1 MVARE
6 HTITTPDGVAR
17 RVLFSVSVSVMRRR
31 LVVPASLSFDR
42 PEKPVFNPIV
52 LILFFVGFSAAEV
65 NMKKLLWIYFA
76 ILFRKV
82 RASTRF
88 SGDSCKRLQRR
99 PGFGYTQAF
108 PAASRFLVLEICK
121 VGVFRGE

>member
-1 MVARE
+1 MVGRE

-17 RVLFSVSVSVMRRR
+17 RVLFSVSVSVMRR

-52 LILFFVGFSAAEV
+52 LILFFVGISAAEV

-88 SGDSCKRLQRR
+88 SRDSSKRLQRR
-99 PGFGYTQAF
+99 PGFGYAQAF